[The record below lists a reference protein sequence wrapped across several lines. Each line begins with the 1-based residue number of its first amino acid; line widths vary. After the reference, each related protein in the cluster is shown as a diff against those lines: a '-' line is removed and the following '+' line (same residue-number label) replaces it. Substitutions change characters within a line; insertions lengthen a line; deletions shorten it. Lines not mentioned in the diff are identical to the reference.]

1 MGVPPIVTGLGE
13 ASPGERLDRRV
24 ELLRRF
30 IVLDVVTCALSGTA
44 VMILAFTLID
54 DLWAAFAAGAV
65 YVAGAVMASALI
77 PLRRGS
83 LATAFVLLA
92 SANWGVS
99 LICALVAPISWPI
112 QVLAAL
118 LPAVAAGP
126 YTTAA
131 QSRIVAI
138 VSFAVAG
145 GVAALGVL
153 QDVTGLTDS
162 APTWVVNTIMI
173 VFTPFMAVLMVRAGQ
188 ASSNELQSLLED
200 TQRVNAE
207 LSASR
212 ARVVAATDEARRKIE
227 RDLHD
232 GAQQRL
238 VGLTLQLTAAREQL
252 RTDPH
257 AADATLAEVREQ
269 VRLTQNELRSLVRGV
284 YPPVLT
290 EHGLGAAL
298 QALAVEQARPIRT
311 HIATTRRLTPEA
323 EAAGY
328 FCALEALQNATKH
341 AGPDATIDLDL
352 VETDDGVAFIVS
364 DDGRGFAEIDVAD
377 GHGFTN
383 MADRLG
389 AAGGHLEIRSDLG
402 DGTTV
407 RGFLPV
413 GR

>member
-1 MGVPPIVTGLGE
+1 
-13 ASPGERLDRRV
+13 
-24 ELLRRF
+24 
-30 IVLDVVTCALSGTA
+30 
-44 VMILAFTLID
+44 
-54 DLWAAFAAGAV
+54 
-65 YVAGAVMASALI
+65 
-77 PLRRGS
+77 
-83 LATAFVLLA
+83 
-92 SANWGVS
+92 
-99 LICALVAPISWPI
+99 
-112 QVLAAL
+112 
-118 LPAVAAGP
+118 PAVAAGP
-126 YTTAA
+126 YTTAV

-153 QDVTGLTDS
+153 QDVTGLTES
-162 APTWVVNTIMI
+162 APVWVVNTIMI

-207 LSASR
+207 LAASR
-212 ARVVAATDEARRKIE
+212 TRVVVATDEARRKIE

-238 VGLTLQLTAAREQL
+238 VGLSLQLTAAREQL
-252 RTDPH
+252 RSDTS
-257 AADATLAEVREQ
+257 AADATLADVREQ
-269 VRLTQNELRSLVRGV
+269 VRLTQVELRSLVRGV

-311 HIATTRRLTPEA
+311 HIATMRRLSPEA

-341 AGPDATIDLDL
+341 AGADATIDLEL
-352 VETDDGVAFIVS
+352 VEIGGGVAFVVTDDGQGFTDADVV
-364 DDGRGFAEIDVAD
+364 DGR
-377 GHGFTN
+377 GFTN

-407 RGFLPV
+407 RGFLSV
-413 GR
+413 G

>member
-1 MGVPPIVTGLGE
+1 MGGVPPIVTAVGGP
-13 ASPGERLDRRV
+13 SPGERLDRRV

-30 IVLDVVTCALSGTA
+30 IILDVVTCAFSGTA
-44 VMILAFTLID
+44 CMILAFTLAEN
-54 DLWAAFAAGAV
+54 LWMALASGAV
-65 YVAGAVMASALI
+65 YVAGAVMWSALI
-77 PLRRGS
+77 PLREGS
-83 LATAFVLLA
+83 LATAFLLLA
-92 SANWGVS
+92 GANWGIS
-99 LICALVAPISWPI
+99 LVCALIAPVSWPI
-112 QVLAAL
+112 QILAAL

-131 QSRIVAI
+131 QSRLVAI
-138 VSFAVAG
+138 TSFAVAG

-153 QDVTGLTDS
+153 QDFTGVTEDV
-162 APTWVVNTIMI
+162 PTWIVNMIMI
-173 VFTPFMAVLMVRAGQ
+173 IFTPFMAVLMVRASQ
-188 ASSNELQSLLED
+188 ASSAELQALLED
-200 TQRVNAE
+200 TQRVNTE
-207 LSASR
+207 LAASR
-212 ARVVAATDEARRKIE
+212 ARVVAATDEARRRIE

-252 RTDPH
+252 RHDPDG
-257 AADATLAEVREQ
+257 ADATLAAVREQ

-311 HIATTRRLTPEA
+311 HIATTRRLAPEV

-341 AGPDATIDLDL
+341 AGDGATIDLDL
-352 VETDDGVAFIVS
+352 LDTDEGVSFVVRDDG
-364 DDGRGFAEIDVAD
+364 GGFGDADVQD

-389 AAGGHLEIRSDLG
+389 AAGGHLEIRSELG
-402 DGTTV
+402 TGTTV
-407 RGFLPV
+407 RGFLP
-413 GR
+413 GD